1 MKGKRYTPRR
11 PRRSRHRLQIL
22 LAILL
27 GLVLLWGVD
36 MRLRP
41 LVEQVAGYQCRV
53 AVLEVMNEAIEEEL
67 EKAQWGTKEL
77 VTTKYNPDGSIAA
90 LEMDAIALNRLKAEL
105 TQAISNELLAMGEQ
119 RVDIPLGTMLGWQ
132 FLTGRGP
139 DIPLKLIP
147 ASFVQSSV
155 TDVFETAGIN
165 QTQHRVMLSF
175 QVEVSAILPGCSVSV
190 LVQND
195 FCAAQTL
202 IVGQVPQVYAV
213 AQGENTTQP
222 ESSESAE

>member
-165 QTQHRVMLSF
+165 QTQHRGNAVIPSGSQRHFTGMLCF
-175 QVEVSAILPGCSVSV
+175 CFGAERFLCSANFNCRSSAASVR
-190 LVQND
+190 
-195 FCAAQTL
+195 CCT
-202 IVGQVPQVYAV
+202 G
-213 AQGENTTQP
+213 GEHDT
-222 ESSESAE
+222 AGKF

>member
-1 MKGKRYTPRR
+1 MKGKRRVPRR
-11 PRRSRHRLQIL
+11 PHQTYRRARAIMGVL
-22 LAILL
+22 LALIIL
-27 GLVLLWGVD
+27 WSID
-36 MRLRP
+36 IRLRP
-41 LVEQVAGYQCRV
+41 LVEQVARYQCRV
-53 AVLEVMNEAIEEEL
+53 AVLEVMNQAMEEQL
-67 EKAQWGTKEL
+67 ENLEWNTQEL

-105 TQAISNELLAMGEQ
+105 TQAISNQLLAMGEQ
-119 RVDIPLGTMLGWQ
+119 QIDIPLGTLLGWQ

-147 ASFVQSSV
+147 ASFVQGTV
-155 TDVFETAGIN
+155 TDLFETAGIN
-165 QTQHRVMLSF
+165 QTQHRVMISF

-213 AQGENTTQP
+213 SQDKSGQEPSTTIP
-222 ESSESAE
+222 AE

>member
-1 MKGKRYTPRR
+1 
-11 PRRSRHRLQIL
+11 
-22 LAILL
+22 
-27 GLVLLWGVD
+27 

-119 RVDIPLGTMLGWQ
+119 RVDIPLGT
-132 FLTGRGP
+132 
-139 DIPLKLIP
+139 I
-147 ASFVQSSV
+147 
-155 TDVFETAGIN
+155 
-165 QTQHRVMLSF
+165 
-175 QVEVSAILPGCSVSV
+175 
-190 LVQND
+190 
-195 FCAAQTL
+195 
-202 IVGQVPQVYAV
+202 GQVPQVYAV

-222 ESSESAE
+222 ESSEPAE

>member
-1 MKGKRYTPRR
+1 MRAKRYIPRR
-11 PRRSRHRLQIL
+11 PRRSGHRLQIL

-27 GLVLLWGVD
+27 GLTILWGID

-41 LVEQVAGYQCRV
+41 LVEEVAGYQCRV
-53 AVLEVMNEAIEEEL
+53 TVLQLMNEAMEEQL
-67 EKAQWGTKEL
+67 EQAQWSTQEL
-77 VTTKYNPDGSIAA
+77 VTTRYNPDGSIAA
-90 LEMDAIALNRLKAEL
+90 IEMDAIALNRLKAEL
-105 TQAISNELLAMGEQ
+105 TQGISNKLLAMGEQ
-119 RVDIPLGTMLGWQ
+119 RVDIPLGTLLGWQ

-155 TDVFETAGIN
+155 TDVFESAGIN

-175 QVEVSAILPGCSVSV
+175 EVEVSAILPGCSVSV
-190 LVQND
+190 LVKND

-202 IVGQVPQVYAV
+202 IVGEVPQVYAV
-213 AQGENTTQP
+213 AQEKNTAQAEN
-222 ESSESAE
+222 SAPAE

>member
-1 MKGKRYTPRR
+1 
-11 PRRSRHRLQIL
+11 
-22 LAILL
+22 
-27 GLVLLWGVD
+27 
-36 MRLRP
+36 
-41 LVEQVAGYQCRV
+41 
-53 AVLEVMNEAIEEEL
+53 
-67 EKAQWGTKEL
+67 
-77 VTTKYNPDGSIAA
+77 
-90 LEMDAIALNRLKAEL
+90 MDAIALNRLKAEL

-222 ESSESAE
+222 ESSEPAE